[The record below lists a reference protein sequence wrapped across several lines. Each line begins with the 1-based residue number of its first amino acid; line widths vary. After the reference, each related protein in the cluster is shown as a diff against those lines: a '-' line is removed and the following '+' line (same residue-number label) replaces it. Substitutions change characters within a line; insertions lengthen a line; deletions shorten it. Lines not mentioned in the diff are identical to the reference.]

1 MAEHDQPSEQP
12 TPRTPAPSGP
22 PWASGPL
29 PAAAVS
35 TGGTGRKVCP
45 QCGTEYEAG
54 INFCPKDGSVLK
66 ADYGSID
73 LVGQIIAGRYR
84 IVRKLGE
91 GGMGQVYLAEHV
103 KLGRPCAI
111 KIMRPALM
119 RDQDAIGRFAR
130 EAATAGRISHPNV
143 AAVYDFGETDE
154 GLIYLAMEHVEGTA
168 LSAVLASRRRL
179 PPPEAVEIAA
189 QVATGLNAAHELS
202 IIHRDL
208 KPDNILLSY
217 GRDGR
222 AVVKVV
228 DFGIAKAIQEPGQ
241 NLTQTGM
248 VVGTLEY
255 MSPEQLIGEAL
266 DGRSDVYSL
275 GCVLYEMLTG
285 ERTFSSPSGAAAA
298 LTRRLTEPPPR
309 PRDRVPDVPE
319 ALDEVVARTLGR
331 SPADRFGTAVELR
344 DALLATVAPAAAPI
358 VTPGAMPAA
367 PPAPVATPPASTAA
381 APPPPVTATP
391 AAPPQSAPIPTGQP
405 VLPTPPASAAGPPP
419 YPLATPTPAG
429 MLATTIGS
437 TLTPASAETL
447 AAGAPSKPH
456 AAAEPAPSA
465 PAASAGP
472 TPVGGRG
479 RRLALAAV
487 VLAAIGAGAIIV
499 RARRAPAVAP
509 PPTASAVPGVAP
521 AEAAGTAEPASP
533 AASPAQVGAA
543 AAPSGPAT
551 AAAEPATPPPPATSP
566 ARAELRVAGSL
577 PAGAVVMLDGT
588 EVAGRTLSLEP
599 GRHTVSVGASGYEV
613 ATWRGTVRAGEKRS
627 WTPELRRVAEAAA
640 PPARAPAPEAAAPS
654 VPPQPKPDTYASASA
669 SPAPPAPA
677 PAAAAATKETLVA
690 AGRRA
695 AEAFVAAINVRDIRQ
710 LRRAWPGI
718 RSGEDSAWRRFL
730 EAKENESLEARL
742 VTVQSEDVNAGT
754 ATVLFPIIL
763 TFTNPATGR
772 QLQRPSFE
780 ATFLASAD
788 GWKLATIRPAQGN

>member
-1 MAEHDQPSEQP
+1 M
-12 TPRTPAPSGP
+12 
-22 PWASGPL
+22 
-29 PAAAVS
+29 S

-66 ADYGSID
+66 ADYGTID

-91 GGMGQVYLAEHV
+91 GGMGQVYMAEHV

-130 EAATAGRISHPNV
+130 EAATAGRISHANV

-179 PPPEAVEIAA
+179 PPAEAVEIAA
-189 QVATGLNAAHELS
+189 QVAAGLNAAHELS

-309 PRDRVPDVPE
+309 PRDRVAEVPE
-319 ALDEVVARTLGR
+319 ALDEIVARALGR
-331 SPADRFGTAVELR
+331 APADRFGTAVELR
-344 DALLATVAPAAAPI
+344 DALLAAVAPAAAPV
-358 VTPGAMPAA
+358 VTPGAMAA
-367 PPAPVATPPASTAA
+367 AAAPVATPPASTAA
-381 APPPPVTATP
+381 AAPPPVTGTP
-391 AAPPQSAPIPTGQP
+391 AAPPQSAPTPAAATPTAQP
-405 VLPTPPASAAGPPP
+405 VLPTPPASAAGPP

-429 MLATTIGS
+429 MLATTVGG
-437 TLTPASAETL
+437 TLTPLPSDTL
-447 AAGAPSKPH
+447 AAGAPSGPH
-456 AAAEPAPSA
+456 AAPEPAPPA
-465 PAASAGP
+465 PAATPGP
-472 TPVGGRG
+472 APVGGRG

-487 VLAAIGAGAIIV
+487 VLAAIGAGAFII
-499 RARRAPAVAP
+499 RARRAPAVPRP
-509 PPTASAVPGVAP
+509 PAASAVQGVAP
-521 AEAAGTAEPASP
+521 AEAASTVEPTSAAASPAPAPGDEAAAASGPTTPAVEP
-533 AASPAQVGAA
+533 AASP
-543 AAPSGPAT
+543 P
-551 AAAEPATPPPPATSP
+551 PATPP
-566 ARAELRVAGSL
+566 ARAELRVTGAL

-613 ATWRGTVRAGEKRS
+613 VTWRGTLRAGEKRS
-627 WTPELRRVAEAAA
+627 WRPELRRVAEAAA
-640 PPARAPAPEAAAPS
+640 PPARPPAPEAAAPS

-677 PAAAAATKETLVA
+677 AAAATKETLVA

-695 AEAFVAAINVRDIRQ
+695 AEAFVAAINARDIRQ